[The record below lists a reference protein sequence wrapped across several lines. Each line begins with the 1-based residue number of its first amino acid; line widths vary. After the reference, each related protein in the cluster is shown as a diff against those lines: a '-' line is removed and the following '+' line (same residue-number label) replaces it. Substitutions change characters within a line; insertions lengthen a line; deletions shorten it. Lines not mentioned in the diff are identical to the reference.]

1 MKIAGDSRAGFSLTE
16 QLVVITI
23 IGLLTVIAAPSFTDA
38 VHKRAT
44 STASDRFVMAHGLA
58 RSTALRY
65 GRVSQ
70 LHIDA
75 PQAKFWIDVDTSG
88 MGQRA
93 LITNVHN
100 VNTGGLTM
108 TSNRSLLCFD
118 PRGLSSTSGPCEPG
132 DALLVFSSADK
143 VDTVRITALG
153 KVLR

>member
-1 MKIAGDSRAGFSLTE
+1 MAGGSRAGFSLME
-16 QLVVITI
+16 QLVVVTI
-23 IGLLTVIAAPSFTDA
+23 MGLLAVIAAPSFSDA
-38 VHKRAT
+38 LHKRAT
-44 STASDRFVMAHGLA
+44 SAASDQFVMAHGLA

-93 LITNVHN
+93 IVTNVHD
-100 VNTGGLTM
+100 VNSGGLTM
-108 TSNRSLLCFD
+108 TSNRTLLCFD
-118 PRGLSSTSGPCEPG
+118 PRGLSSTSGSCESG
-132 DALLVFSSADK
+132 DALLIFSSADK

>member
-1 MKIAGDSRAGFSLTE
+1 MKIAGDSRAGFSLIE
-16 QLVVITI
+16 QLVVVTI
-23 IGLLTVIAAPSFTDA
+23 IGLLTVIAAPSFSDA
-38 VHKRAT
+38 LHKRAT
-44 STASDRFVMAHGLA
+44 SAASDQFVMAHGLA

-75 PQAKFWIDVDTSG
+75 AQARFWIDIDTSG

-93 LITNVHN
+93 LVTNVHN

-118 PRGLSSTSGPCEPG
+118 PRGLSSTSGSCEPG